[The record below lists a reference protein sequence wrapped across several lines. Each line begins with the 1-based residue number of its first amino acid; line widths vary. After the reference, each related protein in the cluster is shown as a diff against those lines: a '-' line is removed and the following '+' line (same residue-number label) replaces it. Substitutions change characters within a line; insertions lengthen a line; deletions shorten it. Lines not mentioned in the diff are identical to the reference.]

1 MELGGF
7 LSDCKIYTLHDP
19 QTMAVRYVGKTSKT
33 LEDRLAGHL
42 KDKCK
47 CHRTNWI
54 KSLTEKPIIRLVETV
69 DESEWRERE
78 TFWIKHFRDSLGC
91 DLVNGNDGGV
101 GGHNPTKET
110 REKIGRKTRERMK
123 CQSAR
128 DLISRLTKERMGT
141 PEARREASLMFSRIA
156 SSGGERER
164 RSERMRLL
172 WENGVLRD
180 AQKRTWIGRK
190 HSHET
195 KEKIGAASRGRVQSR
210 AVVESRI
217 SQIRGKTQSEAHV
230 EARAASTRV
239 PIIEVETGRKFQSV
253 TAAAK
258 ACGLS
263 QPTVSYWLK
272 KGAKWRYE
280 EIAQ

>member
-1 MELGGF
+1 
-7 LSDCKIYTLHDP
+7 
-19 QTMAVRYVGKTSKT
+19 MAVRYVGKTSKA

-54 KSLTEKPIIRLVETV
+54 KSLSEKPIICLVETV
-69 DESEWRERE
+69 DESEWQERE
-78 TFWIKHFRDSLGC
+78 KFWIKHFRDSLGC

-128 DLISRLTKERMGT
+128 DLISRLTKERMST
-141 PEARREASLMFSRIA
+141 PEARRKASLIFSQNA
-156 SSGGERER
+156 SSVGERER

-172 WENGVLRD
+172 WESGVLRN
-180 AQKRTWIGRK
+180 AQKKTWTGRK
-190 HSHET
+190 HSNET

-210 AVVESRI
+210 TVVESRI
-217 SQIRGKTQSEAHV
+217 SKIRGKTQSEAHV
-230 EARAASTRV
+230 ESRVAATRV
-239 PIIEVETGRKFQSV
+239 PIIEIETGRRFKSV
-253 TAAAK
+253 TEAAK
-258 ACGLS
+258 YCGLS
-263 QPTVSYWLK
+263 QSTISYWLR
-272 KGAKWRYE
+272 KGEKWKYE
-280 EIAQ
+280 RLRDDRQ

>member
-1 MELGGF
+1 M
-7 LSDCKIYTLHDP
+7 SDCKIYTLHDP

-42 KDKCK
+42 KDKSK

-54 KSLTEKPIIRLVETV
+54 KSLPEKPIIRIVETV
-69 DESEWRERE
+69 DESEWQERE

-110 REKIGRKTRERMK
+110 REKIGLKTKARMALE
-123 CQSAR
+123 SAR
-128 DLISRLTKERMGT
+128 SLLSR
-141 PEARREASLMFSRIA
+141 AN
-156 SSGGERER
+156 
-164 RSERMRLL
+164 SERMCTAEARALASQFFKNL
-172 WENGVLRD
+172 AASEQSRRRMSENTKRRWESGEML
-180 AQKRTWIGRK
+180 AIHKKTWIGRK
-190 HSHET
+190 HSQEA

-217 SQIRGKTQSEAHV
+217 SKIRGKTQSEAHV

-239 PIIEVETGRKFQSV
+239 PIIELETGRKFQSV